1 MTAVQDSTR
10 RQITRV
16 IVAGLVVILIIFIAY
31 RRTAVERALN
41 KLATGSPAQQ
51 VAAAAGLI
59 REGRLATAV
68 EEEPR
73 WVQDRA
79 VAAALRVG
87 SPKAFRLLVKM
98 IPLVDKPV
106 ADEIKASLAMVGARA
121 AGAVAQELS
130 NQDAL
135 IREAASGVLAGI
147 GAPAQP
153 SLMPM
158 VGVYN
163 DDTRAAVTAA
173 LIGIGESAIPS
184 LIEILQQTSPGP
196 EQSAGEFV
204 RSQENAY
211 AALNGIM
218 VKSLAPAMNQLLT
231 SKDAAVREKAARLM
245 GVIIDQTSTSFD
257 HPAVAEPIPDV
268 VPIPLEDALTT
279 VGPLMAHLA
288 DDPDWRVRRQAAL
301 ALGKL
306 LSAADQPRI
315 VNALVAALGDFR
327 TDVKAAAATA
337 LGQIGAVQ
345 VAPVLA
351 ETLIEDPTGAVPELQ
366 LALRRLGA
374 PAISA
379 LSPAL
384 SSDNAETRRLATE
397 ILAGIGSRQ
406 VVGPLAVR
414 LGDSSPAIRRL
425 AAETLGSMTEDML
438 TAASTPE
445 VVDQMLAALGDP
457 NWHVYHAV
465 REALARIGQPAVLP
479 LINKLE
485 TGDLRSKY
493 MAQQALVE
501 IRIPAIK
508 PLLSELG
515 SPAAD
520 VRHWVATTLGKI
532 GPAAIAPVSNLLND
546 PTQPAEAR
554 AAAIRALGY
563 TKSPA
568 ATDLLKAVEATQ
580 PQVRIA
586 VLRAVGDIRDPA
598 TTELLVSGLTDS
610 SPKVREV
617 AYVLLRDWQLGEVTE
632 CLQQVLQEG
641 DEDARRRAAII
652 LAYHTSP
659 EANRLLYDVMG
670 GVAPPEESQTVVEV
684 LTETIQD
691 TTEDQALRR
700 AAVNNLG
707 SVATLSSVPVLKDL
721 LTPGAPFVSEAAQ
734 SMARIGVR
742 TAAGVKQ
749 KAGMNEATTQLITKL
764 KETENEELRTPIARA
779 LASMKELPVQALLEG
794 LDSYPDEVKPWAAGI
809 LAAIGEPATE
819 PTINLV
825 GPKSKSKQQML
836 WCVAVLDGI
845 GTRQAERRVKW
856 LSEEEK
862 PDPSWFDQVHS
873 IKTRILSGK

>member
-1 MTAVQDSTR
+1 MQDSTR
-10 RQITRV
+10 RQITWV
-16 IVAGLVVILIIFIAY
+16 IVAGLVVILIIFIVY

-51 VAAAAGLI
+51 VAAAASLI

-106 ADEIKASLAMVGARA
+106 ADEINASLAMVGVRA

-135 IREAASGVLAGI
+135 IRGAASGVLAGI
-147 GAPAQP
+147 GAPALP

-173 LIGIGESAIPS
+173 LVGIGEPAIPS
-184 LIEILQQTSPGP
+184 LIEIFQQTSPRL

-204 RSQENAY
+204 RSQETAY
-211 AALNGIM
+211 AALNGLM

-231 SKDAAVREKAARLM
+231 NEDAAVREKAVQLIGA
-245 GVIIDQTSTSFD
+245 IIDQTSKYFE
-257 HPAVAEPIPDV
+257 HPAVAEPIPLV

-306 LSAADQPRI
+306 LSAGNQPGI
-315 VNALVAALGDFR
+315 VNALVAALGDSR

-345 VAPVLA
+345 VAPILA
-351 ETLIEDPTGAVPELQ
+351 ETLMTNRIGATAELQ

-384 SSDNAETRRLATE
+384 NSDNAETRRLATE
-397 ILAGIGSRQ
+397 ILTGIGSRQ
-406 VVGPLAVR
+406 VVAPLAAR

-425 AAETLGSMTEDML
+425 AAETLGSMTQDML
-438 TAASTPE
+438 IAASTPE
-445 VVDQMLAALGDP
+445 VVDQMLAAIGDR

-465 REALARIGQPAVLP
+465 REALARIGRPAVLP
-479 LINKLE
+479 LIDKLK
-485 TGDLRSKY
+485 TGDLRSRY
-493 MAQQALVE
+493 MAQQALVD
-501 IRIPAIK
+501 IRLPAIK
-508 PLLSELG
+508 PLLSALS
-515 SPAAD
+515 SPNPD
-520 VRHWVATTLGKI
+520 VRHWMATTLGKI
-532 GPAAIAPVSNLLND
+532 GPVVIAPVSNLLDD

-568 ATDLLKAVEATQ
+568 ATDLLKAVKATQ

-586 VLRAVGDIRDPA
+586 VLQAVGDIRDA
-598 TTELLVSGLTDS
+598 TATDLLVSGLTDS
-610 SPKVREV
+610 SPSVREV
-617 AYVLLRDWQLGEVTE
+617 AYTLLRDWQLGEVTE
-632 CLQQVLQEG
+632 YLQQVLQEG

-659 EANRLLYDVMG
+659 EANRLLFDVMG
-670 GVAPPEESQTVVEV
+670 GVTPAEGSQTVVEV

-691 TTEDQALRR
+691 TTEDQDLRR
-700 AAVNNLG
+700 AAVKNLG
-707 SVATLSSVPVLKDL
+707 SVATLSSVSVLKDL
-721 LTPGAPFVSEAAQ
+721 LTPDGPFVFEAAQ

-742 TAAGVKQ
+742 TAVRAAQEAEISGV
-749 KAGMNEATTQLITKL
+749 TTQLITVL
-764 KETENEELRTPIARA
+764 KETENEELRAQVAGA
-779 LASMKELPVQALLEG
+779 LATMKDLPVAALIDG
-794 LDSYPDEVKPWAAGI
+794 LRTYPEDVKPWAAGI

-819 PTINLV
+819 PTLSV
-825 GPKSKSKQQML
+825 LDRSEDKQQRL

-862 PDPSWFDQVHS
+862 PDPSWIDQVHTL
-873 IKTRILSGK
+873 KRQILSRK

>member
-1 MTAVQDSTR
+1 M
-10 RQITRV
+10 
-16 IVAGLVVILIIFIAY
+16 LIIFIAY
-31 RRTAVERALN
+31 RRTVVERARN
-41 KLATGSPAQQ
+41 KLVTGSPAQQ

-106 ADEIKASLAMVGARA
+106 ADEIKASLTTVGARA
-121 AGAVAQELS
+121 AGAAAEELS

-135 IREAASGVLAGI
+135 IRGAASGVLAGI
-147 GAPAQP
+147 GAPALP

-158 VGVYN
+158 IGVYN
-163 DDTRAAVTAA
+163 DDTRAAVTGA
-173 LIGIGESAIPS
+173 LAGIGEPAIPS
-184 LIEILQQTSPGP
+184 LIEILQQTSPSP

-204 RSQENAY
+204 RSQGTAY
-211 AALNGIM
+211 AVLNGIM
-218 VKSLAPAMNQLLT
+218 VKSLAPTMNQLLT
-231 SKDAAVREKAARLM
+231 SKDASVREKGAQLIGA
-245 GVIIDQTSTSFD
+245 IIDQTAKYFK
-257 HPAVAEPIPDV
+257 HPAVAKPIPLL

-279 VGPLMAHLA
+279 VEPLMTHLVA
-288 DDPDWRVRRQAAL
+288 DPDWRVRQQAAL

-306 LSAADQPRI
+306 LSAGDQPRI
-315 VNALVAALGDFR
+315 VNALVAALGDSR
-327 TDVKAAAATA
+327 TDVKAEAAAA

-351 ETLIEDPTGAVPELQ
+351 QTLVTNRTGATAELQ

-379 LSPAL
+379 LAPAL

-406 VVGPLAVR
+406 VVGPLAMR

-425 AAETLGSMTEDML
+425 AAETLGSMTEDVL

-445 VVDQMLAALGDP
+445 VVDQMLAALGDH

-465 REALARIGQPAVLP
+465 QEALARIGRPAVP
-479 LINKLE
+479 ALINKLA

-493 MAQQALVE
+493 MAQQALVK
-501 IRIPAIK
+501 IRIPAIN
-508 PLLSELG
+508 PLIGALS
-515 SPAAD
+515 SPQAD
-520 VRHWVATTLGKI
+520 VRHWVATTLGNI
-532 GPAAIAPVSNLLND
+532 GPSVIAPISNLLND
-546 PTQPAEAR
+546 PTQPTEAR

-563 TKSPA
+563 TKSLSV
-568 ATDLLKAVEATQ
+568 TDLLKAITATQ
-580 PQVRIA
+580 PEVRIA
-586 VLRAVGDIRDPA
+586 LLRAISAIRNPA
-598 TTELLVSGLTDS
+598 TTEVLVSGLTDS
-610 SPKVREV
+610 SPRVREV
-617 AYVLLRDWQLGEVTE
+617 AYDLLKDWQLGEISK
-632 CLQQVLQEG
+632 CLREVLEG
-641 DEDARRRAAII
+641 GDKAARRRAAVI
-652 LAYHTSP
+652 LAYHASP
-659 EANRLLYDVMG
+659 QANRLLFDVMG
-670 GVAPPEESQTVVEV
+670 GVTPAEESQTVVEV

-691 TTEDQALRR
+691 ATEDPVLRR
-700 AAVNNLG
+700 AAVRNLG
-707 SVATLSSVPVLKDL
+707 SVATLSSLSVLKDQ
-721 LTPGAPFVSEAAQ
+721 LTPGAPFISEAAESLAQ
-734 SMARIGVR
+734 IGVR
-742 TAAGVKQ
+742 TAAGAKQ
-749 KAGMNEATTQLITKL
+749 EPGMSQVTTQLINLL
-764 KETENEELRTPIARA
+764 KETEDEELRTQVARA
-779 LASMKELPVQALLEG
+779 LASMKELPVRALLDG
-794 LDSYPDEVKPWAAGI
+794 LDSYPDAVKPWAAGI

-825 GPKSKSKQQML
+825 GPKGKSEQQRL

-856 LSEEEK
+856 LAEEEK
-862 PDPSWFDQVHS
+862 PDPSWVDQVHT
-873 IKTRILSGK
+873 IKARILSRK

>member
-1 MTAVQDSTR
+1 MQDSTR
-10 RQITRV
+10 RQITWV

-87 SPKAFRLLVKM
+87 SPKAFRVLVQM

-121 AGAVAQELS
+121 AGAVAQELP

-135 IREAASGVLAGI
+135 IRGAASGVLGGI
-147 GAPAQP
+147 GAPALP

-163 DDTRAAVTAA
+163 DDTRAAVTGA
-173 LIGIGESAIPS
+173 LIGIGEPAIPL

-204 RSQENAY
+204 RSQGTAY
-211 AALNGIM
+211 GVLSGLRAI
-218 VKSLAPAMNQLLT
+218 SLVPAMNQLLT
-231 SKDAAVREKAARLM
+231 SEDAAVREKAALLI
-245 GVIIDQTSTSFD
+245 GAIINQTCKSFD
-257 HPAVAEPIPDV
+257 HPAVAKPIALV

-306 LSAADQPRI
+306 LSAGDQPGV
-315 VNALVAALGDFR
+315 VNALVVALGDSR

-337 LGQIGAVQ
+337 LGQIGAVR

-351 ETLIEDPTGAVPELQ
+351 ETLMTNRTGATAELQ
-366 LALRRLGA
+366 LALRRLGT

-384 SSDNAETRRLATE
+384 GSDNAGTRRLATE
-397 ILAGIGSRQ
+397 ILAGIGSPQ
-406 VVGPLAVR
+406 VVAPLAVR
-414 LGDSSPAIRRL
+414 LADSSPAIRRL

-438 TAASTPE
+438 TSAGTPE

-465 REALARIGQPAVLP
+465 REALARIGRPAVP
-479 LINKLE
+479 ALINKLA

-532 GPAAIAPVSNLLND
+532 GPAIVDPISKLLKD

-554 AAAIRALGY
+554 AAAIRSLGY

-586 VLRAVGDIRDPA
+586 LLRAVSEIRDAA
-598 TTELLVSGLTDS
+598 TTELLVSAVTDS
-610 SPKVREV
+610 SPRVREE
-617 AYVLLRDWQLGEVTE
+617 AYALLRDWQLGEVTE

-659 EANRLLYDVMG
+659 EANRLLADVMG
-670 GVAPPEESQTVVEV
+670 GVAPPEGSQTVVEV
-684 LTETIQD
+684 LTGTIED
-691 TTEDQALRR
+691 TTEAPALRR
-700 AAVNNLG
+700 AAVKNLG
-707 SVATLSSVPVLKDL
+707 SVATLSSVSVLKDL
-721 LTPGAPFVSEAAQ
+721 LAPDSPFVFEAAQ

-742 TAAGVKQ
+742 AAAGAKQ
-749 KAGMNEATTQLITKL
+749 EGGVSAVTTQLITVL
-764 KETENEELRTPIARA
+764 KEAENEELRAQVACA
-779 LASMKELPVQALLEG
+779 LATMKELPVAALIDG
-794 LDSYPDEVKPWAAGI
+794 LRTYPDEVKPWAAGI

-819 PTINLV
+819 PTLSARA
-825 GPKSKSKQQML
+825 KSVDREQKL
-836 WCVAVLDGI
+836 WCVAVLDAI
-845 GTRQAERRVKW
+845 GSKLATR
-856 LSEEEK
+856 LINYLPEEEK
-862 PDPSWFDQVHS
+862 ADQSRIDQVHAL
-873 IKTRILSGK
+873 KRQILSRK

>member
-1 MTAVQDSTR
+1 MQDSTR
-10 RQITRV
+10 RQITWV
-16 IVAGLVVILIIFIAY
+16 IVVGLVVILIIFIAY

-87 SPKAFRLLVKM
+87 SPKAFRLLVTM

-106 ADEIKASLAMVGARA
+106 AAEITASLAMVGARA

-135 IREAASGVLAGI
+135 IRAAASGVLAGI
-147 GAPAQP
+147 GAPALP

-163 DDTRAAVTAA
+163 DDTRAAVTGA
-173 LIGIGESAIPS
+173 LAGIGEPAIPL

-204 RSQENAY
+204 RSQGTAY
-211 AALNGIM
+211 GVLSALLA
-218 VKSLAPAMNQLLT
+218 KSLVPAMSQLLT
-231 SKDAAVREKAARLM
+231 SEDAAVREKAALLI
-245 GVIIDQTSTSFD
+245 GTIINQTSKSFD
-257 HPAVAEPIPDV
+257 HPAVAKPIPLV

-306 LSAADQPRI
+306 LSAGDQPRI

-351 ETLIEDPTGAVPELQ
+351 ETLMTNRTGATAELQ
-366 LALRRLGA
+366 LALRRLGT

-406 VVGPLAVR
+406 VVAPLGVR
-414 LGDSSPAIRRL
+414 LGDSIPAIRRL
-425 AAETLGSMTEDML
+425 AAETLGSMTEDTL

-445 VVDQMLAALGDP
+445 VVDQMLAALGDR

-465 REALARIGQPAVLP
+465 REALARIGRLAVPA
-479 LINKLE
+479 LINKLA
-485 TGDLRSKY
+485 TGDLRTKY
-493 MAQQALVE
+493 MAQQALVD
-501 IRIPAIK
+501 IRLPAIK
-508 PLLSELG
+508 PLLSALG

-532 GPAAIAPVSNLLND
+532 GPAIIDPISKLLKD

-554 AAAIRALGY
+554 AAAIRSLGY
-563 TKSPA
+563 TKSLA

-586 VLRAVGDIRDPA
+586 LLRAVSDIRDPV

-610 SPKVREV
+610 SPSVREV
-617 AYVLLRDWQLGEVTE
+617 AYALLRDWQLGEVTE

-652 LAYHTSP
+652 LAYHISP
-659 EANRLLYDVMG
+659 EANRLLADVLG
-670 GVAPPEESQTVVEV
+670 GVAPPEGSQTVVEV

-691 TTEDQALRR
+691 TTEDSPLQR
-700 AAVNNLG
+700 AAVKNLG
-707 SVATLSSVPVLKDL
+707 SVATLSSVPVLSGL
-721 LTPGAPFVSEAAQ
+721 LTPDGPFVFEAAQ
-734 SMARIGVR
+734 SLARIGVR
-742 TAAGVKQ
+742 TAAG
-749 KAGMNEATTQLITKL
+749 AGREGGMSEVTTQLITVL
-764 KETENEELRTPIARA
+764 KETENEELRAQVACA
-779 LASMKELPVQALLEG
+779 LATMKELPVAVLIDG
-794 LDSYPDEVKPWAAGI
+794 LGTYPDEVKPWAAGI

-819 PTINLV
+819 PTLSARA
-825 GPKSKSKQQML
+825 KSGDRQQRL
-836 WCVAVLDGI
+836 WCVAVLDAI
-845 GTRQAERRVKW
+845 GSQLATR
-856 LSEEEK
+856 LINYLPEEEK
-862 PDPSWFDQVHS
+862 ADQSRIDQVYAL
-873 IKTRILSGK
+873 KKQILSRK

>member
-1 MTAVQDSTR
+1 M
-10 RQITRV
+10 
-16 IVAGLVVILIIFIAY
+16 ILIIFIAY

-41 KLATGSPAQQ
+41 KLAAGSPAQQ

-121 AGAVAQELS
+121 AGAAAQELS
-130 NQDAL
+130 DQDAT
-135 IREAASGVLAGI
+135 IRTAAFGVLAGI
-147 GAPAQP
+147 GAPALP

-163 DDTRAAVTAA
+163 DDTRVAVTNA
-173 LIGIGESAIPS
+173 LIGIGEAGIPS
-184 LIEILQQTSPGP
+184 LIEVLQQTSPGP

-204 RSQENAY
+204 RSQGTAYEVLNALK
-211 AALNGIM
+211 AI
-218 VKSLAPAMNQLLT
+218 SLAPAMNQLLT
-231 SKDAAVREKAARLM
+231 SEDAAVREKAARLL
-245 GVIIDQTSTSFD
+245 GDIIDQTSESFD
-257 HPAVAEPIPDV
+257 HPAVAEPIPLL
-268 VPIPLEDALTT
+268 VPTPLEDALIT
-279 VGPLMAHLA
+279 VDPLMAHLS
-288 DDPDWRVRRQAAL
+288 DDSDWRVRRQAAL

-306 LSAADQPRI
+306 FSAGDQPGI
-315 VNALVAALGDFR
+315 VNALVGALGDSR
-327 TDVKAAAATA
+327 TDVKAGAATA

-406 VVGPLAVR
+406 VVAPLGVR
-414 LGDSSPAIRRL
+414 LADSSPAIRRL
-425 AAETLGSMTEDML
+425 AAETLGSMPQDVL

-445 VVDQMLAALGDP
+445 VVDQMLAAIGDR

-465 REALARIGQPAVLP
+465 QEALARIGRPAVP
-479 LINKLE
+479 ALINELA

-493 MAQQALVE
+493 MAQQALVD
-501 IRIPAIK
+501 IRLPAIK

-532 GPAAIAPVSNLLND
+532 GSAVIGPVTELLND

-554 AAAIRALGY
+554 AAAIRAVGY
-563 TKSPA
+563 TESLA
-568 ATDLLKAVEATQ
+568 ATDLLTAVKASA
-580 PQVRIA
+580 PQVRMA
-586 VLRAVGDIRDPA
+586 VLRAVSDIRDET

-610 SPKVREV
+610 SPSVREE
-617 AYVLLRDWQLGEVTE
+617 AYALLRDWQLGEVTE

-652 LAYHTSP
+652 LAYHSSP
-659 EANRLLYDVMG
+659 EANRLLFDVMG
-670 GVAPPEESQTVVEV
+670 GVAQAAESQTVVEV
-684 LTETIQD
+684 LTETVQD
-691 TTEDQALRR
+691 TTEDEALRR
-700 AAVNNLG
+700 AAVKNLG
-707 SVATLSSVPVLKDL
+707 SVATLSSVPVLNDL
-721 LTPGAPFVSEAAQ
+721 LTPDAPFVFEAAQ
-734 SMARIGVR
+734 SMAQIGVR
-742 TAAGVKQ
+742 TAAGAKQ
-749 KAGMNEATTQLITKL
+749 EAGMNEATTQLITVL
-764 KETENEELRTPIARA
+764 AETENEELRAQVASA
-779 LASMKELPVQALLEG
+779 LATMKDLPVATLIDG
-794 LDSYPDEVKPWAAGI
+794 LRTYPEEVKPWAAGI
-809 LAAIGEPATE
+809 LAAISEPATD
-819 PTINLV
+819 PTLSARA
-825 GPKSKSKQQML
+825 KSFGRGGQYTGGCERKRPSIADQEEDKQHRL
-836 WCVAVLDGI
+836 WCVAVLDAI
-845 GTRQAERRVKW
+845 GSQSATRLMKY
-856 LSEEEK
+856 LPEEEK
-862 PDPSWFDQVHS
+862 PEQSQIDQVRR
-873 IKTRILSGK
+873 IKTRILSRK